1 MKRIVLLVMV
11 SCMASMAFAQKS
23 KCSVY
28 DVNRIV
34 VFSNGEKINISDD
47 EGTISTRTSNGVSSV
62 VVKTKILNDTFIV
75 EGINAETEDDNVS
88 VYGRWKSG
96 GKCDMNALVGDDYTC
111 VYFKYYNNI
120 GSRIEIIV
128 YYDL

>member
-1 MKRIVLLVMV
+1 
-11 SCMASMAFAQKS
+11 MASMAFAQKS

-34 VFSNGEKINISDD
+34 VFSNGEKINMSDD

-75 EGINAETEDDNVS
+75 EGVNVS